1 MNKLFICFLLAISC
15 ISCKNKKTDNTP
27 PFFPVI
33 DYLRSEVKKMD
44 SLPLTFT
51 KITTTGDISDTSKT
65 TKEEFNKHAKEFVNL
80 PDIASADKRDD
91 YKETQDFDE
100 IMNNVL
106 LIYTPKKPDD
116 FVRNETVM
124 LPPDD
129 EGNTHVKT
137 ILITTVKNDKDSTI
151 EKNMTWHMDKRFQI
165 VTKVNKP
172 NQPEKIN
179 ILVISWE

>member
-1 MNKLFICFLLAISC
+1 MNKLLIGLLFTC
-15 ISCKNKKTDNTP
+15 CLISCKNKKSENIP
-27 PFFPVI
+27 PFFPVL
-33 DYLRSEVKKMD
+33 DYLKSEAKKTD

-51 KITTTGDISDTSKT
+51 KITTAEGISDTSKT
-65 TKEEFNKHAKEFVNL
+65 TKEEFNNYAKEFLNL
-80 PDIASADKRDD
+80 PDIASGNRRDD
-91 YKETQDFDE
+91 FKETQDFDE

-106 LIYTPKKPDD
+106 LIYTPKKPEDE
-116 FVRNETVM
+116 VRNETVM
-124 LPPDD
+124 MPPDD

-137 ILITTVKNDKDSTI
+137 ILVTTVKNDKDSTI

-179 ILVISWE
+179 TVVISWE

>member
-1 MNKLFICFLLAISC
+1 MNKFVIGLLLVNCFVA
-15 ISCKNKKTDNTP
+15 CKNKKTDNTP

-33 DYLRSEVKKMD
+33 DYLKSEVKKMD
-44 SLPLTFT
+44 SLPLIFT
-51 KITTTGDISDTSKT
+51 KITTAEGVSDTSKT
-65 TKEEFNKHAKEFVNL
+65 TKEEFNELAKEFLDL
-80 PDIASADKRDD
+80 PNIASDDKRYD

-116 FVRNETVM
+116 QVRNETVM
-124 LPPDD
+124 MPPDD

-137 ILITTVKNDKDSTI
+137 ILITTVENDKDSTI

-172 NQPEKIN
+172 NQSEKIN
-179 ILVISWE
+179 TVIISWE